1 MKTIKCTSKV
11 HNMSEDCI
19 VLQHN
24 ARHKT
29 YEENLKN
36 KVKDVPKRRKDKQ
49 IGTLWDQFT
58 YSMPIVL
65 KW

>member
-1 MKTIKCTSKV
+1 
-11 HNMSEDCI
+11 MSEDCI

-58 YSMPIVL
+58 YSMSIVL